1 MYAPVTTKN
10 NPILDEKIKRIKK
23 IKSIMLVLIVVIAST
38 FVSFGLRNVMVIA
51 ITFEAL
57 TLIMVRKEDM
67 YEE

>member
-1 MYAPVTTKN
+1 
-10 NPILDEKIKRIKK
+10 
-23 IKSIMLVLIVVIAST
+23 MLVLIVVIAST